1 MEHHQAIAL
10 AQHYV
15 SLSLGEHAL
24 RALQN
29 ASPEVA
35 ESWLWR
41 ANALQRLHRH
51 EEALEATRSGLAIDP
66 ENPYLH
72 HAQAQALMML
82 RRFVSAEAA
91 IVASL
96 RLSPEEPEA
105 IATHAV
111 ILDHLGKRKEARK
124 AILRASK
131 LGPEVRA
138 VRALRAILTR
148 PMDIEDALEV
158 SQELLAAEPD
168 GALEHWWHARNLA
181 QWGRLRQ
188 AEHHFA
194 RAAALEPTN
203 APFTRASLVS
213 RHWFFRPLV
222 MMSPVMF
229 WLPSQSIVPL
239 LLFAA
244 MHGGILWRLLWL
256 AVGWTAYVFSYLF
269 ALRFAER
276 TAPRQRD
283 RHGAD

>member
-24 RALQN
+24 RALQD
-29 ASPEVA
+29 ASPELA

-41 ANALQRLHRH
+41 ANALQRLRRL
-51 EEALEATRSGLAIDP
+51 EEAVEASQNGLAIEP

-82 RRFVSAEAA
+82 RRFGAAEAA
-91 IVASL
+91 IVESL
-96 RLSPEEPEA
+96 RLLPEEPEA
-105 IATHAV
+105 MATYAV

-131 LGPEVRA
+131 LGPDVRA

-148 PMDIEDALEV
+148 PRDIEDALAT
-158 SQELLAAEPD
+158 SQEMLAAEPD

-181 QWGRLRQ
+181 LWGRLRQ

-203 APFTRASLVS
+203 APFTRSAVVS
-213 RHWFFRPLV
+213 RHWLFRPLV
-222 MMSPVMF
+222 LTSPVMF
-229 WLPSQSIVPL
+229 WLPQHSIFPL

-244 MHGGILWRLLWL
+244 MHGGILWRFLWL
-256 AVGWTAYVFSYLF
+256 ASGWTAYVFIYLL

-276 TAPRQRD
+276 LKDEKDAE
-283 RHGAD
+283 G